1 MVEKRHLRSG
11 RIVVKVGTSTLTHPN
26 GKLNLQ
32 AIDQLCYTL
41 SGLVNE
47 GKQVVLVSSGA
58 IGVGLGLMGIDER
71 PSSIP
76 QQQAIAAVGQ
86 TQLMTVYQQRFAI
99 YGQKIGQILL
109 THDVVDYP
117 ISHQNVLNTFENLLR
132 LNVIPIVNENDTVA
146 VDELDHHTKFGD
158 NDQLSAI
165 VATTIDAD
173 LLIMLSDID
182 GFFDKNPRKF
192 ADATLKSKINHIDKQ
207 TFEGAGGQGTKL
219 GTGGM
224 TTKLKAAQ
232 KMLDAGKS
240 MILANGENPSII
252 FKLLQGEPLGTLF
265 QTQK

>member
-1 MVEKRHLRSG
+1 MAR
-11 RIVVKVGTSTLTHPN
+11 RIVVKVGTSTLTHAN
-26 GKLNLQ
+26 GKLNLK

-58 IGVGLGLMGIDER
+58 IGVGLGMLGMSER
-71 PSSIP
+71 PDSIP

-117 ISHQNVLNTFENLLR
+117 TSHQNVLNTFENLLR
-132 LNVIPIVNENDTVA
+132 LNIIPIVNENDTVA

-165 VATTIDAD
+165 VATMIDAE
-173 LLIMLSDID
+173 LLIMLSDIE
-182 GFFDKNPRKF
+182 GFFDKNPRKYT
-192 ADATLKSKINHIDKQ
+192 DASLISRITEIDEE
-207 TFEGAGGQGTKL
+207 TFEKAGGQGTKL

-224 TTKLKAAQ
+224 ITKLKAAQ
-232 KMLDAGKS
+232 KMLRADKS
-240 MILANGENPSII
+240 MILASGENPSII
-252 FKLLQGEPLGTLF
+252 FKLLQGDLLGTLF
-265 QTQK
+265 QAHR